1 MMEITIGSLT
11 IDISGIITFFSG
23 VIFGFIILALWYLV
37 AVIAS
42 LNKSKKIKKV
52 DEADIDQKE
61 IEWLI
66 DDAHT
71 QFKNKKLRDEVGF
84 GRHLLNVSLDLSKDI
99 AQKFYPNSKYP
110 YLELTIDEAIL
121 LLSYVS
127 KRFDELLEK
136 PILKMF
142 KGMTLRRIMTLND
155 AKLKIDNNLIVK
167 KANQYKLTKWYKNTM
182 MVLNVVN
189 PVYWFRRLIVNNVMG
204 IILEKLGLV
213 VISLTGEET
222 YKVYSKKVFNQ
233 DVEIDSGI
241 EDLYNEIES
250 ELKEDK
256 S

>member
-1 MMEITIGSLT
+1 
-11 IDISGIITFFSG
+11 
-23 VIFGFIILALWYLV
+23 
-37 AVIAS
+37 
-42 LNKSKKIKKV
+42 
-52 DEADIDQKE
+52 
-61 IEWLI
+61 
-66 DDAHT
+66 
-71 QFKNKKLRDEVGF
+71 
-84 GRHLLNVSLDLSKDI
+84 
-99 AQKFYPNSKYP
+99 KYP
-110 YLELTIDEAIL
+110 YLELTIDETIL

-182 MVLNVVN
+182 MVLNVAN

-213 VISLTGEET
+213 IISLTGEET
-222 YKVYSKKVFNQ
+222 YKDYSKKVFDQ